1 MDTREQKPLPFK
13 IEGYITEI
21 RKVKLD
27 VGDYGCLYQDG
38 SQSPL
43 YFERKSIPDLFGT
56 LGKGHHRFKRE
67 IERSKASNAT
77 LVILIEGTLSDVY
90 AGVPQSEV
98 KGESIVKTLF
108 SLYMR
113 YDIVPMFVKS
123 RAEMVEIIRESFE
136 AIGRLEKVKT

>member
-67 IERSKASNAT
+67 IERSKKANAT
-77 LVILIEGTLSDVY
+77 LVLLIEGTLSDVY
-90 AGVPQSEV
+90 RGLPQSEV
-98 KGESIVKTLF
+98 KGESVVKKLMTLW
-108 SLYMR
+108 MK
-113 YDIVPMFVKS
+113 YDILPVFMPN
-123 RAEMVEIIRESFE
+123 RLEMVEFVRECYE
-136 AIGRLEKVKT
+136 AIGRLEKA